1 MSNDVMIKLLLPA
14 LTEHF
19 LCPSFLLSTAYI
31 IPLDSQ
37 TTVLGRFLWFLF
49 FVAAITQF
57 QQQFKVS
64 QSYPAYKSWNSNEMY
79 SNNQNTGGN
88 GIISLQD
95 ML

>member
-1 MSNDVMIKLLLPA
+1 MIKLLLPA

-64 QSYPAYKSWNSNEMY
+64 QSYPVYKSWNSNEMY